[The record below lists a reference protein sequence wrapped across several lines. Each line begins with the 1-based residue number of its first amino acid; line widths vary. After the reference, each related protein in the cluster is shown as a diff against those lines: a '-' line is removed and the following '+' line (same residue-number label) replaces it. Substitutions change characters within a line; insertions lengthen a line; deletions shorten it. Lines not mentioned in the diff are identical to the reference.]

1 MLTTKTFFADVAS
14 GTNPNG
20 ENVLFYNPTDR
31 RIAYSINPVGA
42 LSNTYSYTTSLSS
55 VTSSSTSYVTYFT
68 SASMAPGLYFVIV
81 CYTYNRTA
89 STSLTVRVLNN
100 SNSSTFGNLDT
111 IDIQL
116 TSIRYP
122 GVTSGISRLTN
133 ANTFSFQFNRP
144 AGTTNTM
151 LAGNMVCFEV
161 AP

>member
-1 MLTTKTFFADVAS
+1 MLTTKTFFGDVAS
-14 GTNPNG
+14 GSNSTG
-20 ENVLFYNPTDR
+20 EKVLFYDPTTQL
-31 RIAYSINPVGA
+31 IQYSINPVGA
-42 LSNTYSYTTSLSS
+42 NSNTYSYTTSTSS
-55 VTSSSTSYVTYFT
+55 TTASSTSYVTYFT
-68 SASMAPGLYFVIV
+68 SASMVPGLYFVIV
-81 CYTYNRTA
+81 CFTYNRTA
-89 STSLTVRVLNN
+89 DTSLTVRVLNN
-100 SNSSTFGNLDT
+100 SDSSTFGDLDT

-144 AGTTNTM
+144 VGTTNTM